1 MLLDTRGCLTE
12 AGLRALAAA
21 APGAAPA
28 ELAGH
33 VALCARCQDRV
44 LAVAREPGPAAKR
57 PSASRLWM
65 GLLVA
70 VAGLLLALT
79 ALFVARVLSTPPP

>member
-1 MLLDTRGCLTE
+1 MLLDARGCLTE

-21 APGAAPA
+21 APGAAPP
-28 ELAGH
+28 ELASH
-33 VALCARCQDRV
+33 VALCARCQDRM
-44 LAVAREPGPAAKR
+44 LAAARGPAAAAKP

-65 GLLVA
+65 GIFVA

-79 ALFVARVLSTPPP
+79 ALFVARLLSSPPP